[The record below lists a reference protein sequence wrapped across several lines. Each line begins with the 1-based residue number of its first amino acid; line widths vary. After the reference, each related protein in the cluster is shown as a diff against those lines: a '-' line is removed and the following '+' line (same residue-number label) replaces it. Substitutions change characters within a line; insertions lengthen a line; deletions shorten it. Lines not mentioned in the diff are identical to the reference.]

1 MHFHI
6 YIISIFLKVCMQYY
20 FSCALNWKKK
30 STKTPWEFSG
40 ERNPFTQ
47 DIFSEQKHIGKG
59 EGRSSRV
66 GHLKAKV
73 WRENPPEIHKEQ

>member
-1 MHFHI
+1 M
-6 YIISIFLKVCMQYY
+6 
-20 FSCALNWKKK
+20 
-30 STKTPWEFSG
+30 PWEFSG
-40 ERNPFTQ
+40 ERNLFTQ

-73 WRENPPEIHKEQ
+73 WQENPPEMHKEQQPVPSR